1 MATSEPAPFP
11 LTPIDNIMP
20 RHHVATLLFFPESPG
35 SDLSAIKDTLQS
47 GLAETLK
54 AFPLLSGT
62 VQVIQKGAQQG
73 TLYVAAPW
81 NILSDVFRVR
91 DLRNMKGLNYAD
103 LRNKNF
109 PVQASDRMLL
119 TPLVDINP
127 QASQK
132 PVMLVQ
138 MNIIRGGIIIALCMH
153 HSFTDGNGTVAVARI

>member
-20 RHHVATLLFFPESPG
+20 RHHVATLLFLPDPPG
-35 SDLSAIKDTLQS
+35 SDLSAIEETLQS

-62 VQVIQKGAQQG
+62 VQVIEKGAQQG

-91 DLRNMKGLNYAD
+91 DLRNMRGLNYAD

-109 PVQASDRMLL
+109 PVQASDRMLV
-119 TPLVDINP
+119 TP
-127 QASQK
+127 
-132 PVMLVQ
+132 
-138 MNIIRGGIIIALCMH
+138 
-153 HSFTDGNGTVAVARI
+153 